1 MRARLWGTR
10 GSLARSGPATIRY
23 GGDTACVQISS
34 TTDDHIIL
42 DAGSGIL
49 ALGEN
54 LIEPPE
60 RIDILLSHLHMDH
73 IQGLGFFQ
81 PLYSPDVMVH
91 IWGPASAT
99 EDIRTRLSRYLSPP
113 LFPVRLR
120 DLSGVELHDLPR
132 GELEI
137 GSIKI
142 TTDSISH
149 PGHTFGF
156 RLEENGGV
164 LAYMSDHELG
174 LGGAGLPNDPQW
186 TSGYCIAEGADLLIH
201 DAQYT
206 DDEYAERIGWGHSTF
221 KQAVEFAEMA
231 EVRKMLTFH
240 HDPSHS
246 DAFLDEVTASLHS
259 NTVEIAGGMV
269 GGQFEVGA

>member
-1 MRARLWGTR
+1 VRAQLWGTR

-23 GGDTACVQISS
+23 GGDTACVSVTSQAG
-34 TTDDHIIL
+34 DLVIL
-42 DAGSGIL
+42 DAGSGVL
-49 ALGEN
+49 ALGES
-54 LIEPPE
+54 LVTPPQ

-73 IQGLGFFQ
+73 IQGLGFFT
-81 PLYSPDVMVH
+81 PLYSADVAVH

-99 EDIRTRLSRYLSPP
+99 EHLRTRLSRYLSPP

-120 DLSGVELHDLPR
+120 DLQGVQLHDLPR

-142 TTDSISH
+142 TTDSVSH

-156 RLEENGGV
+156 RLEENGGI
-164 LAYMSDHELG
+164 LAYMPDHELG
-174 LGGAGLPNDPQW
+174 LGGAGFPGDPEW
-186 TSGYCIAEGADLLIH
+186 TSGYCVAEGADLLIH

-206 DDEYAERIGWGHSTF
+206 DEEYTERIGWGHSTF
-221 KQAVEFAEMA
+221 GQAVQFAEMA
-231 EVRKMLTFH
+231 QVHKMVTFH

-246 DAFLDEVTASLHS
+246 DAFLDATNASLHS
-259 NTVEIAGGMV
+259 DTVEIVGGMV
-269 GGQFEVGA
+269 GAQFEIGF

>member
-1 MRARLWGTR
+1 MRAQLWGTR

-23 GGDTACVQISS
+23 GGDTACVAIES
-34 TTDDHIIL
+34 TTGDQLVL

-49 ALGEN
+49 ALGESLN
-54 LIEPPE
+54 DPPA

-73 IQGLGFFQ
+73 IQGLGFFT

-99 EDIRTRLSRYLSPP
+99 EDLRTRLSRYMSPP

-120 DLSGVELHDLPR
+120 DLEAVELHDLPR
-132 GELEI
+132 GDLEI

-142 TTDSISH
+142 KTDSVSH
-149 PGHTFGF
+149 PGHTYGF

-174 LGGAGLPNDPQW
+174 LGAAGFLGDPQW

-206 DDEYAERIGWGHSTF
+206 PEEYAERIGWGHSTF
-221 KQAVEFAEMA
+221 DQAVQFAEMA
-231 EVRKMLTFH
+231 QVGKMVTFH

-246 DAFLDEVTASLHS
+246 DAFLDSVTASLHS
-259 NTVEIAGGMV
+259 DSVEIAGGMV
-269 GGQFEVGA
+269 GAQFEIGA

>member
-1 MRARLWGTR
+1 MRAQLLGTR

-23 GGDTACVQISS
+23 GGDTACVEVRSAKG
-34 TTDDHIIL
+34 DHIIL

-49 ALGEN
+49 SAGEA
-54 LIEPPE
+54 LIETPD

-73 IQGLGFFQ
+73 IQGLGFFS
-81 PLYSPDVMVH
+81 PLYSADVKVH
-91 IWGPASAT
+91 IWGPASPTA
-99 EDIRTRLSRYLSPP
+99 DLRTRLTRYLSPP

-120 DLSGVELHDLPR
+120 DLPALELHDLPR
-132 GELEI
+132 GHLQI
-137 GSIKI
+137 GSVKI

-156 RLEENGGV
+156 RLEEDGGV

-174 LGGAGLPNDPQW
+174 LGATNFPHDPQW

-206 DDEYAERIGWGHSTF
+206 NAEYQERIGWGHSTF
-221 KQAVEFAEMA
+221 DQAVQFAEMSQ
-231 EVRKMLTFH
+231 VRKMVTFH

-246 DAFLDEVTASLHS
+246 DAFLDSVMASLHS
-259 NTVEIAGGMV
+259 DTVEIAGGMV
-269 GGQFEVGA
+269 GAQFEVGG

>member
-1 MRARLWGTR
+1 MRVQLWGTR

-23 GGDTACVQISS
+23 GGDTACVEVRADNGS
-34 TTDDHIIL
+34 HIVL

-49 ALGEN
+49 ALGES
-54 LIEPPE
+54 LDDPPE

-73 IQGLGFFQ
+73 IQGLGFFA
-81 PLYSPDVMVH
+81 PLYSDDVMVH

-99 EDIRTRLSRYLSPP
+99 EDLRTRLSRYLSPP

-120 DLSGVELHDLPR
+120 DLSAVEVHDLPR

-137 GSIKI
+137 GGVAIR
-142 TTDSISH
+142 TDSVSH

-156 RLEENGGV
+156 RLEENGHV
-164 LAYMSDHELG
+164 MAYMSDHELG
-174 LGGAGLPNDPQW
+174 LGATDFPNQPEW
-186 TSGYCIAEGADLLIH
+186 TSGFRIAEGADLLIH

-206 DDEYAERIGWGHSTF
+206 DEEYAERVGWGHSTF
-221 KQAVEFAEMA
+221 DQAVKFAEMA
-231 EVRKMLTFH
+231 QAKKLVTFH

-246 DAFLDEVTASLHS
+246 DAFLDSVTASLHS
-259 NTVEIAGGMV
+259 DTVEIV
-269 GGQFEVGA
+269 GGQVGAQFEVG